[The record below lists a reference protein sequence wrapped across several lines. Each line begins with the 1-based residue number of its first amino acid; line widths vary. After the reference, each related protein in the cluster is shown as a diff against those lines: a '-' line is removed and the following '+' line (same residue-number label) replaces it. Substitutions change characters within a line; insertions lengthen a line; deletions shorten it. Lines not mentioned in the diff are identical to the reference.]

1 MYFMSD
7 TGQGRAKKTLR
18 FANRK
23 MFKEAFKKLE
33 MEEVAAIVDQV
44 NKQVDG
50 SLFDPLETTVL
61 SFDLSFYPGYRFLDI
76 SDHAT
81 NPPLQRYVLHK
92 DENYTLLDWTYR
104 PIYKTNEQAP
114 ISLNPS
120 NVLDYV
126 RFFFSNVRGRHG
138 RFHIIESLENIN
150 WKEEPSPSERKS
162 YGKLIAPMKIVD
174 KLKHGVFKL
183 EARMMLKA
191 TLFKADIY
199 VEPNGKAVLANHDIL
214 QENMPVLDHVTG
226 Q

>member
-1 MYFMSD
+1 
-7 TGQGRAKKTLR
+7 
-18 FANRK
+18 

-50 SLFDPLETTVL
+50 TLFDPLETTVL
-61 SFDLSFYPGYRFLDI
+61 AFDLSFYPGYRFLDVA
-76 SDHAT
+76 DHAT
-81 NPPLQRYVLHK
+81 NPPLQHYVLQK
-92 DENYTLLDWTYR
+92 DQNYTLLDWTYR
-104 PIYKTNEQAP
+104 PIYKTNELAP
-114 ISLNPS
+114 VSLNPN

-126 RFFFSNVRGRHG
+126 RFFFGNVRGRHG
-138 RFHIIESLENIN
+138 RFLVIESLENIN

-162 YGKLIAPMKIVD
+162 FGKLISPLKIVE

-199 VEPNGKAVLANHDIL
+199 VEPNGKVVLANHEIL